1 MTSPSSASNTGAL
14 RRRLFSSVRS
24 YLGGRK
30 GLFVIGAGALALG
43 IAFNW
48 NWLAAAGLL
57 PLLSVLP
64 CLGMCVFA
72 LCMSKDAAIPTNLP
86 AGSDQ
91 TMLDSTSAG
100 ESALQLVKLPDGSW
114 NMPAP
119 AGRPLPSNSNKRSC
133 DKS

>member
-1 MTSPSSASNTGAL
+1 MRMTSSASNTGAL
-14 RRRLFSSVRS
+14 RQRLFSSVRS
-24 YLGGRK
+24 NLGGRK

-72 LCMSKDAAIPTNLP
+72 ICMNKGAAVSSNLRDT
-86 AGSDQ
+86 SDQ
-91 TMLDSTSAG
+91 AMLDPISNG
-100 ESALQLVKLPDGSW
+100 VPALQLVKMPDGSW
-114 NMPAP
+114 DVPMPV
-119 AGRPLPSNSNKRSC
+119 GRPLPSNSNKRCC
-133 DKS
+133 DNS